1 MHPSPGEVLPKL
13 PLATHFETGKD
24 GLKLFKFINQ
34 TLSEI
39 PDYAP
44 NHNIEYCVFKDG
56 RSEKPYDG
64 DTILPRTMTTSGR
77 QNYHPDGKQD
87 FTSREDTCLQGF
99 PPNPVFRG
107 NAIKKQIGNAVP
119 PCVARILFESVGIDL
134 VEADEIVEE
143 PLIMLSE

>member
-1 MHPSPGEVLPKL
+1 MLPKL
-13 PLATHFETGKD
+13 PLATRSETGKD
-24 GLKLFKFINQ
+24 GFKLFKSVNQ

-39 PDYAP
+39 PDFAP
-44 NHNIEYCVFKDG
+44 NHNIEDCVFKDG

-64 DTILPRTMTTSGR
+64 DTILLWTMTTSGG
-77 QNYHPDGKQD
+77 QNYHTDGKQD
-87 FTSREDTCLQGF
+87 FTSREDACLQGF
-99 PPNPVFRG
+99 PPNHILRG